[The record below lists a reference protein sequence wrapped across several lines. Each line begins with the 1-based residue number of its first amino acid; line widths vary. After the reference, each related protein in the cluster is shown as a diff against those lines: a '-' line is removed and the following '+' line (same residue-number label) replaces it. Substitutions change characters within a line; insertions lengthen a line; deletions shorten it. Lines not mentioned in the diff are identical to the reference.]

1 MTRYTRRGALGLM
14 AASAATPALAKY
26 GEPFTWTVA
35 ATRSAAMIRSPILP
49 LRKPSRGSLEH
60 AYETED
66 GTWLFSRADNLSKFR
81 AAPQKYM
88 PQFGGY
94 CAQGIASGYKRMS
107 DPTLW
112 VLIDGKI
119 YLHYS
124 IPEQNRWALD
134 IRGNITRAEEAWPG
148 PSRPLIDGPVW
159 GHTGLPRPPGR
170 PRSKTA
176 GRGPNA
182 MIGLFV
188 PRSTL
193 PGPVPGIFF
202 TRPPACPRPNRA

>member
-14 AASAATPALAKY
+14 AAGAATPALAKY
-26 GEPFTWTVA
+26 GEPVYLDGRGHAIRGYDPVAYFTFEEAV
-35 ATRSAAMIRSPILP
+35 
-49 LRKPSRGSLEH
+49 RGSLEH
-60 AYETED
+60 ALETED
-66 GTWLFSRADNLSKFR
+66 GVWLFSRPDHLSKFR

-134 IRGNITRAEEAWPG
+134 IRGNIARAEEAWPG
-148 PSRPLIDGPVW
+148 LRDL
-159 GHTGLPRPPGR
+159 
-170 PRSKTA
+170 
-176 GRGPNA
+176 
-182 MIGLFV
+182 
-188 PRSTL
+188 
-193 PGPVPGIFF
+193 
-202 TRPPACPRPNRA
+202 